1 MNDQQKKEILEA
13 KGFSEF
19 CSKNRDKCKSGCVFC
34 EIPTMGV
41 CADEFYRIKIQEIHS
56 VNKLVMENLLQ
67 NHQNKA
73 SVYSPTRLEY
83 FAAASIAGDANIT
96 PQGALSFA
104 RAVIEELDK

>member
-13 KGFSEF
+13 ERFGEF
-19 CSKNRDKCKSGCVFC
+19 CYTRNCSTCGIDAGSP
-34 EIPTMGV
+34 IQ
-41 CADEFYRIKIQEIHS
+41 CADKFYAIKI
-56 VNKLVMENLLQ
+56 ENLQKCFQEKLKEIQ
-67 NHQNKA
+67 PIP
-73 SVYSPTRLEY
+73 YSPTRLEY

>member
-1 MNDQQKKEILEA
+1 MNDQQKKEVLEA
-13 KGFSEF
+13 GSFREF
-19 CSKNRDKCKSGCVFC
+19 CDLGCSGCPLWK
-34 EIPTMGV
+34 ENRPIEV
-41 CADEFYRIKIQEIHS
+41 CADEFYKIKIQEIHS

-67 NHQNKA
+67 NDQNKA